1 MEGTLGLPHPQSQE
15 QLSGGSLAKCLT
27 LRPLRYWA
35 RSQRPVGTSFT
46 PRRNVE
52 LLVWHSRLFSGS
64 PNLSFHMPH
73 LANWFLLWLQTPL
86 SPFLGSPFST
96 SPVPAP
102 SLSQGL
108 LWDPSFLRIPA
119 PTTLSHHCLFV
130 CLCRPQGWED
140 SVSSVSLAQH
150 PARGLQQGD
159 AW

>member
-1 MEGTLGLPHPQSQE
+1 M
-15 QLSGGSLAKCLT
+15 
-27 LRPLRYWA
+27 
-35 RSQRPVGTSFT
+35 
-46 PRRNVE
+46 E
-52 LLVWHSRLFSGS
+52 LLLWHSRLFSGS

-130 CLCRPQGWED
+130 CLSRPQGWED